1 MSLFSRSSSKRDLPP
16 ARRRVNVAEWHYL
29 AMLAPLLVFV
39 VVIAIYPLSFSFF
52 ISFHDYRLTDPT
64 QTKTF
69 VGIANYLA
77 AASDPVVA
85 RALGNTLIFVAG
97 TVILEIGV
105 GLGLALLLAAETPL
119 MTVIRSFLL
128 IPMAIPPLVVGLVWK
143 SLYNADFG
151 VIPYYLKQLGI
162 SVGHGPLGEP
172 ATAMAALI
180 LVDLW
185 QWSPLLMVI
194 FLAGL
199 KSLPR
204 EPFEAAVVDGASRW
218 GTFVN
223 LTLPM
228 LQPVF
233 LVGLLLRTMQSFK
246 VFDIVY
252 ATTAGGPGSAT
263 TVLNFHIYTVGMTF
277 FDMGY
282 AAALA
287 NILFVVVAVLAAIYV
302 AVLQRQQI

>member
-143 SLYNADFG
+143 
-151 VIPYYLKQLGI
+151 
-162 SVGHGPLGEP
+162 
-172 ATAMAALI
+172 
-180 LVDLW
+180 
-185 QWSPLLMVI
+185 
-194 FLAGL
+194 
-199 KSLPR
+199 
-204 EPFEAAVVDGASRW
+204 
-218 GTFVN
+218 
-223 LTLPM
+223 
-228 LQPVF
+228 
-233 LVGLLLRTMQSFK
+233 
-246 VFDIVY
+246 
-252 ATTAGGPGSAT
+252 
-263 TVLNFHIYTVGMTF
+263 
-277 FDMGY
+277 
-282 AAALA
+282 
-287 NILFVVVAVLAAIYV
+287 
-302 AVLQRQQI
+302 